1 MSKLFVDKLDKFPS
15 AWKVQ
20 NQVIFRAE
28 GHRKCEKETSNFK
41 YLQSKTKLNQVR
53 QIFKKILYLH
63 YQEWPEG
70 YAPFPL
76 IFAVKGAAG

>member
-1 MSKLFVDKLDKFPS
+1 MSKLFVDKLDKFPL

-28 GHRKCEKETSNFK
+28 GHRKCEEEMSNF
-41 YLQSKTKLNQVR
+41 KTKLNQVR

-63 YQEWPEG
+63 YQEWPGGGG

-76 IFAVKGAAG
+76 ILAVKGAAG